1 VVSRTA
7 RFIPLLALLYA
18 PFIGGDLLTDDFVHF
33 ERLRSVSTIADVIA
47 QPDAFRFYRPVTQAS
62 LAIELAV
69 HGDRPPLFRAV
80 NIALHAAVLAMAL
93 VVARLILVDSLS
105 AALAAL
111 AFALT
116 PKAPVIAVLWI
127 SGPGRAPDVAVLD
140 ARDCCVDRVDAKG
153 RNAMARR
160 IGRCVHPRGGEQGD
174 GIPVAAVVSPLLQA
188 SSDREPRHSAR
199 SS

>member
-1 VVSRTA
+1 MT
-7 RFIPLLALLYA
+7 
-18 PFIGGDLLTDDFVHF
+18 
-33 ERLRSVSTIADVIA
+33 TIADVIT

-93 VVARLILVDSLS
+93 VVARLILTDSLS

-116 PKAPVIAVLWI
+116 RRRRPRAAAA
-127 SGPGRAPDVAVLD
+127 SG
-140 ARDCCVDRVDAKG
+140 
-153 RNAMARR
+153 
-160 IGRCVHPRGGEQGD
+160 
-174 GIPVAAVVSPLLQA
+174 
-188 SSDREPRHSAR
+188 EPRAKR
-199 SS
+199 RTVDEAW